1 MPSDDAYAELA
12 AAKQLVEHELAIANA
27 RAEHWAE
34 LCRWTYQRSRK
45 ALMMD
50 PMRPREARDERE
62 RALCEIN
69 YKIGAAVR

>member
-1 MPSDDAYAELA
+1 MSDAAYAELL
-12 AAKQLVEHELAIANA
+12 AAKQLVDHELQIAHA
-27 RAEHWAE
+27 RAEHWRA
-34 LCRWTYQRSRK
+34 LCDWAYQRSRK

-50 PMRPREARDERE
+50 PLRPREARDERE